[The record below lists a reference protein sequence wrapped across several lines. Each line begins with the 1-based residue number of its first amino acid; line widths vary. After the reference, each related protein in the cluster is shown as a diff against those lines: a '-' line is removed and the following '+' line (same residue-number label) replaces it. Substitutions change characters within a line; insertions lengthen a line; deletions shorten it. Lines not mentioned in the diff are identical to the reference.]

1 MKYYRMEANGRS
13 EFVAVPSEEYLDAV
27 AHYLYCKRTPDVIY
41 DEYFEGRL
49 AHVELDALE
58 ELSQVTYRAIK
69 GDAEI
74 EKDFTDC
81 TLHEGDLPDGWDELI
96 RLVYDHKWND
106 DIATNDDLRDMVDND
121 ICNYGAFH
129 EMLLH
134 CTGTDPEVYADVHS
148 RYLYGEAI
156 DRLKRRGCIVI
167 WGKAVKEYAHQLE
180 IYGNVQL
187 RFVIDE
193 CEPAFNVFDSDTE
206 CIAYKKGLRD
216 SYNNMRDAQD
226 EPTMEFV
233 DIDKLC

>member
-1 MKYYRMEANGRS
+1 MKYYRMQVNGRS

-74 EKDFTDC
+74 EEDFTDC

-106 DIATNDDLRDMVDND
+106 DIAINDDLRDMVDND

-156 DRLKRRGCIVI
+156 KRLKERGVIIV
-167 WGKAVKEYAHQLE
+167 WGDFAQEYVERWDKDSE
-180 IYGNVQL
+180 IPLSV
-187 RFVIDE
+187 VIDNH
-193 CEPAFNVFDSDTE
+193 PTIKIFNTAAESE
-206 CIAYKKGLRD
+206 AYKMGLRD
-216 SYNNMRDAQD
+216 TYNRMRDAGD
-226 EPTMEFV
+226 DVCMEFV
-233 DIDKLC
+233 DVDYLV